1 MKHRVR
7 GKKLNRNLGQRKA
20 LYRNLLISLV
30 KHGQIRTTLA
40 KAKAIRPE
48 IEKLVTIAKKGDLAA
63 RRRLLK
69 FIPQKQIVT
78 KLIDEIGPRFKKR
91 PGGYLRIVKLGPRSS
106 DQTEMARLEWAS
118 ENSKLKTQSAKLRKE
133 S

>member
-1 MKHRVR
+1 VKHRVR